1 MKLIFRIIKKTPKYG
16 RRETSAMGRH
26 FNILIWIFMLKTT
39 KEQVL
44 FDDLE
49 DRQQNS
55 LNTAMSFIK
64 NEQQS
69 MEKILFEK
77 LEEIEKNLQAKINTK
92 IENVTKNIVE
102 NFTKILEYKLAGTLI
117 ITCISVSFE
126 NVRYTHSCISKYVHW

>member
-1 MKLIFRIIKKTPKYG
+1 
-16 RRETSAMGRH
+16 
-26 FNILIWIFMLKTT
+26 MLKTT

-64 NEQQS
+64 NELQQS
-69 MEKILFEK
+69 MEKILFQK
-77 LEEIEKNLQAKINTK
+77 LEEIEKNLQAKIHTR

-102 NFTKILEYKLAGTLI
+102 NFTKILEYKLAGTLT
-117 ITCISVSFE
+117 ITCNSVSFE

>member
-1 MKLIFRIIKKTPKYG
+1 
-16 RRETSAMGRH
+16 
-26 FNILIWIFMLKTT
+26 MLKTT

-55 LNTAMSFIK
+55 VNTAMSFIK
-64 NEQQS
+64 TEQQS
-69 MEKILFEK
+69 MEKILFQK

-102 NFTKILEYKLAGTLI
+102 NFTKILEYKLPGTLI

-126 NVRYTHSCISKYVHW
+126 NVRYTHSCISKYVHS